1 MKKALLFLVAM
12 LILVLACAQFLSA
25 WLVNRHEEEV
35 LSVLAVQLKSNISV
49 VQVKGTG
56 PWRSVRYLS
65 IPARTYDNSELRQI
79 VFACDELNNL
89 LAIKGVVRD
98 SDQKTIRQFGLNQ
111 RVSFAVSIGG
121 PAIEWITIR
130 CR

>member
-1 MKKALLFLVAM
+1 MKKALLIVVAI
-12 LILVLACAQFLSA
+12 LILGLACAQFLNA
-25 WLVNRHEEEV
+25 WLVHRHEEEV

-65 IPARTYDNSELRQI
+65 IPARAYDNREMRQI

-98 SDQKTIRQFGLNQ
+98 SDQKAIRHSGLNE
-111 RVSFAVSIGG
+111 RVGFAASIDG
-121 PAIEWITIR
+121 PSIEWKTIR